1 VEGSLFYPFVKRKDQ
16 KQKMKTAR
24 ITKASITIV
33 LCLATLL
40 CLFGC
45 NKVEKTG
52 VWESAT
58 YLSDKEFGNGA
69 TTVQLQVKADD
80 KSVTFTIHTDK
91 KILGDALIE
100 HKLIEGEQGA
110 FGIYIKKVNGILA
123 DFDVDG
129 TYWALYKD
137 GEMLMTGADSTAIS
151 DGEHYEFVRTK

>member
-1 VEGSLFYPFVKRKDQ
+1 
-16 KQKMKTAR
+16 MKTAR

-33 LCLATLL
+33 ICLATIL
-40 CLFGC
+40 CFVGC
-45 NKVEKTG
+45 NQVEKTG
-52 VWESAT
+52 VWENAT
-58 YLSDKEFGNGA
+58 HLSDKEFGNGA
-69 TTVQLQVKADD
+69 TTVQLQVKAED
-80 KSVTFTIHTDK
+80 KSVTFTVHTDK

-137 GEMLMTGADSTAIS
+137 GEMLMTGADSTEIS
-151 DGEHYEFVRTK
+151 DGAHYEFVRTK

>member
-1 VEGSLFYPFVKRKDQ
+1 
-16 KQKMKTAR
+16 MKTAR

-33 LCLATLL
+33 ICLATIL
-40 CLFGC
+40 CFVGC
-45 NKVEKTG
+45 NQVEKTG

-69 TTVQLQVKADD
+69 TTVQLQVKAED
-80 KSVTFTIHTDK
+80 KSVTFTVHTDK
-91 KILGDALIE
+91 KILGDALVE

-137 GEMLMTGADSTAIS
+137 GEMLMTGADSTEIS

>member
-1 VEGSLFYPFVKRKDQ
+1 
-16 KQKMKTAR
+16 MKTAR
-24 ITKASITIV
+24 ITKISIIV
-33 LCLATLL
+33 TVVLAALL
-40 CLFGC
+40 CFVGC
-45 NKVEKTG
+45 NQVEKTG

-69 TTVQLQVKADD
+69 TTVQLQVKAED
-80 KSVTFTIHTDK
+80 KSVTFTVHTDK
-91 KILGDALIE
+91 KILGDALVE

-137 GEMLMTGADSTAIS
+137 GEMLMTGADSTEIS

>member
-1 VEGSLFYPFVKRKDQ
+1 
-16 KQKMKTAR
+16 MKTAR
-24 ITKASITIV
+24 IAKASITIV
-33 LCLATLL
+33 ICLATIL
-40 CLFGC
+40 CFIGC
-45 NKVEKTG
+45 NQVEKTG

-69 TTVQLQVKADD
+69 TTVQLQVKAED